1 MDTSSKEI
9 LSKEG
14 SHLEKEESGLCL
26 EGDMMEPAGRDMI
39 GPLSEILLLSEDQIL
54 EEGQTLEGEKVFVA
68 IDHDQG
74 VSIGLRI
81 SPNVSV
87 VNARLA
93 RR

>member
-1 MDTSSKEI
+1 ME
-9 LSKEG
+9 EA
-14 SHLEKEESGLCL
+14 EKDRSR
-26 EGDMMEPAGRDMI
+26 EGDMTEAAERDMI

-54 EEGQTLEGEKVFVA
+54 EDGQTLEGEKVFVA

-74 VSIGLRI
+74 VRIELRI